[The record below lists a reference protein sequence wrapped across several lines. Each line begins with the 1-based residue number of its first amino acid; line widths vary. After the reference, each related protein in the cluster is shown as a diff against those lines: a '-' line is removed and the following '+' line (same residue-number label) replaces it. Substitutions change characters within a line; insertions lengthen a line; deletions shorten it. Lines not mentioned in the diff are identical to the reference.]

1 MKMNAIRLAAAVL
14 AIAAAPTAMSADWV
28 INDNFTEYEWGTSVN
43 CSANIGYGTPE
54 LSLNLSSSTMEM
66 RFWRGEDIYLPTIS
80 LDGDASQGSRRS
92 TSQNQRYFRSQA
104 CVLRPAEDGSGRW
117 DCEDLDAEFRIT
129 YSLSGV
135 RGTQQAWV
143 RNTTWRSYYSEEEQ
157 ETRGRAIRWS
167 QADVSWLDY
176 PDTLFETN
184 EAKSL
189 RINMSGSRDFLGE
202 RSTNDH
208 VRHQRINYSH
218 GAEVMKLLRACIDRH
233 IAAGRVTPPGT
244 ASIQEIR
251 SGLEREAQARME
263 ARRSR

>member
-14 AIAAAPTAMSADWV
+14 AIAAAPTAMTADWV

-43 CSANIGYGTPE
+43 CAANIGYGTSV
-54 LSLNLSSSTMEM
+54 LDLNLSQTTMEM
-66 RFWRGEDIYLPTIS
+66 RFWRGEDIYRPTIS
-80 LDGDASQGSRRS
+80 LDGDASQGSRRP

-104 CVLRPAEDGSGRW
+104 CVFRPAEDGSGRW
-117 DCEDLDAEFRIT
+117 DCEDLDTQFRVT

-135 RGTQQAWV
+135 RDTQQAWV
-143 RNTTWRSYYSEEEQ
+143 FNTTWRYYYNEEDRE
-157 ETRGRAIRWS
+157 RYSRDISWSRAS
-167 QADVSWLDY
+167 VSWLDY
-176 PDTLFETN
+176 PDELFDTN

-189 RINMSGSRDFLGE
+189 RINMSGSRDYLSE
-202 RSTNDH
+202 RSTTDH

-251 SGLEREAQARME
+251 SGLEREARARME
-263 ARRSR
+263 ARRPR